1 MSERDTEIFR
11 EKGAEKQTGGGGGGG
26 AVSQPGTEVICKVRR
41 CSQCPP
47 IPMTD
52 YPPTLQ
58 VTFSM
63 DDGTDYFTIEGDNT
77 LAALATFNYEKVAS
91 VAVTIRATDNQ
102 GLHTVKRLLI
112 QVCVPASV
120 CVWGGGGGEEGGG
133 KGEGGREREV
143 VIARG
148 ENFQTVT
155 LLVPALLFG
164 PSSWSGLPLPVRNE
178 SSLNLLES
186 NLMTFPFAKQQAHHG
201 FHSALLSSS
210 AANPCL
216 LSV

>member
-1 MSERDTEIFR
+1 
-11 EKGAEKQTGGGGGGG
+11 
-26 AVSQPGTEVICKVRR
+26 
-41 CSQCPP
+41 
-47 IPMTD
+47 MTD

-120 CVWGGGGGEEGGG
+120 CVCGGGGGGE
-133 KGEGGREREV
+133 GGREGEV

-155 LLVPALLFG
+155 LLVPALFSLRPLIVEW
-164 PSSWSGLPLPVRNE
+164 PSPSR
-178 SSLNLLES
+178 
-186 NLMTFPFAKQQAHHG
+186 AKG
-201 FHSALLSSS
+201 ILSEFIGI
-210 AANPCL
+210 
-216 LSV
+216 